1 MYAVATFL
9 VVAVI
14 TLAFTQFTTGALIAT
29 GVPPEIAAF
38 QARSAF
44 SGAGFT
50 TTEAENVVNHPT
62 RRRIIATTMFAGSLG
77 TPTLVVTVLLGFIAP
92 GPGSTLERTL
102 VVVSGTFL
110 IVVTVLNKAVRG
122 WLIGIGN
129 RSTERRLRPAL
140 GSSAEEI
147 LSLGDDFVVDVVR
160 LEADPG
166 PTARSLR
173 SLSHALPGITILGI
187 RSSGTYRGE
196 PPVDHELHAGDEL
209 IVHGRRDRIAGLVAE
224 HDRSVT
230 KD

>member
-14 TLAFTQFTTGALIAT
+14 TLAFGQLATGALIAT

-50 TTEAENVVNHPT
+50 TTEAENVVNHPA

-102 VVVSGTFL
+102 VVTSGIFL
-110 IVVTVLNKAVRG
+110 ALITVLNKAVRR
-122 WLIGIGN
+122 WLVGIGN
-129 RSTERRLRPAL
+129 RYTERRLRPAL
-140 GSSAEEI
+140 AAGADEI
-147 LSLGDDFVVDVVR
+147 LSLGDDFVVDIVR
-160 LEADPG
+160 LDSDPE

-173 SLSHALPGITILGI
+173 SLAHSMHGITVLGI
-187 RSSGTYRGE
+187 RSGGTYHGE
-196 PPVDHELHAGDEL
+196 PPVDHELRAGDEL
-209 IVHGRRDRIAGLVAE
+209 IVHGRRDRISDLVDRGRPAAG
-224 HDRSVT
+224 
-230 KD
+230 